1 MSHNYLEWLSE
12 FFEEAE
18 VPFNSETS
26 SAIDIALHR
35 IAGLSF
41 PQEDRNVLLN
51 ELRSSFLRLGP
62 NGRQLLAAHL
72 RDELFVRRDGALRPK
87 QGGGYYTNAEYLIQ
101 Q

>member
-18 VPFNSETS
+18 VPFNDETS
-26 SAIDIALHR
+26 EAIDVALHR

-41 PQEDRNVLLN
+41 PQEDRNVLLT
-51 ELRSSFLRLGP
+51 ELRNSFLRHGP

-72 RDELFVRRDGALRPK
+72 RDELFARRDGALRPK
-87 QGGGYYTNAEYLIQ
+87 QGVGYYTNDEYLNQ